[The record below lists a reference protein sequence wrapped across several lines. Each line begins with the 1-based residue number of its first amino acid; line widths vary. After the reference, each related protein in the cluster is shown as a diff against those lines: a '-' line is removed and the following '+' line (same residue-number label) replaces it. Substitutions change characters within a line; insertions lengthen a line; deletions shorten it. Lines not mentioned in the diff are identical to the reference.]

1 MKRYL
6 RIAITVGLTLS
17 LAACLQTQQQEAS
30 DNQPQSAM
38 AVKDTT
44 QTLDLKPLSGQI
56 SVDVN
61 RTVVEAF
68 QRKQSHVWV
77 EGAGEVVKLL
87 PDDNQGA
94 RHQKFLVRI
103 NATQTLLFAHNIDL
117 APGVTDLKVGDDIA
131 FRGEYVFNPK
141 GGVVH
146 WTHRDPRGQQEGGWI
161 KHQGKSY
168 E

>member
-6 RIAITVGLTLS
+6 QIAVAAGLTLS
-17 LAACLQTQQQEAS
+17 LVACLQTQQQDAG

-38 AVKDTT
+38 AVKDIT

-56 SVDVN
+56 NVDVN

-117 APGVTDLKVGDDIA
+117 APRVTDLKVGDDIA

>member
-6 RIAITVGLTLS
+6 RIAITVGLTLT
-17 LAACLQTQQQEAS
+17 LVACLQTQQQDAN

-56 SVDVN
+56 NVDVN

-77 EGAGEVVKLL
+77 EGDGEVVKLL

-103 NATQTLLFAHNIDL
+103 NAAQTLLFAHNIDL
-117 APGVTDLKVGDDIA
+117 APRVADLKVGDDIA